1 MNSLKKLALV
11 AVAATAMTFSTR
23 IASAD
28 DAKPMTGVLIDNMCA
43 KKDANKTEEGAM
55 KHPISCAKKCED
67 SGFQLIVGDKHYKL
81 DDKGNEMAKEYIE
94 KDDAATKVTIEGK
107 MEDGK
112 ITDVTSIKPAEKK
125 EEK

>member
-1 MNSLKKLALV
+1 M
-11 AVAATAMTFSTR
+11 R
-23 IASAD
+23 Q
-28 DAKPMTGVLIDNMCA
+28 
-43 KKDANKTEEGAM
+43 EGSQQNRGRRHEAP
-55 KHPISCAKKCED
+55 HFLRKKCED

-81 DDKGNEMAKEYIE
+81 DDKGNDMAKEYIE

>member
-1 MNSLKKLALV
+1 MSDFKKMLLGAV
-11 AVAATAMTFSTR
+11 AVSGLFLGVHTIR
-23 IASAD
+23 AD

-67 SGFQLIVGDKHYKL
+67 SGFQLIIGDKHYKL
-81 DDKGNEMAKEYIE
+81 DDKGNDMAKEYIK
-94 KDDAATKVTIEGK
+94 KDDASTKVTIEGK
-107 MEDGK
+107 MEDDK

-125 EEK
+125 ESN